1 MPPAGKLEGQLD
13 RYIIVFNRKSSI
25 VKAIGLTTNEYYIEQ
40 SLKSHQTF
48 STSLWLSLFTALPV
62 CAKALLPTNTSLIWL
77 LP

>member
-1 MPPAGKLEGQLD
+1 MPPAGKLEGQID

-40 SLKSHQTF
+40 PLKSHQTF